1 MLSARVALRLVA
13 LLSLGL
19 APAILRA
26 QSPESEAAPERGAFH
41 PGVIPTPDS
50 PFIMPDLPAEVEELA
65 QVKSPWFTLKPGL
78 SLLFDYN
85 VISQDALNESYVG
98 PMESQFDFRSARAM
112 LRGTI
117 GSGYKVS
124 YLIAGE
130 YRGFETSPDN
140 NWNVTD
146 VSLTF
151 PLGTEDVKL
160 TAGKTKE
167 TFGYEMVGD
176 AANLPQQERVLS
188 PFFVSRSV
196 GVKVFAVLGEGHRMT
211 VSGGV
216 FNDSWI
222 SSDELSRS
230 GTDITFRLTG
240 LAIDADEGRS
250 FLHLGFALRY
260 AGAEDGMLRFRG
272 RPASNVTP
280 NYVDTKSIP
289 GDHSTNV
296 GLELLWNEGPFSV
309 LAEYNRA
316 ELAGTAFDAP
326 GFGGYYVTGSWVISG
341 ETRKYDRTVGYARRV
356 MPTKH
361 WGAPELVVRYGRV
374 DLNDGGITGG
384 EFDLVAV
391 GVNWWATR
399 RAKLGVNWQH
409 VWLDPLANGSEG
421 NSDIVI
427 MRLQFVY

>member
-1 MLSARVALRLVA
+1 MNSTRVALRLAV
-13 LLSLGL
+13 LLALGL

-26 QSPESEAAPERGAFH
+26 QSPESEAAPERGTFQ
-41 PGVIPTPDS
+41 PGVIPAPDS
-50 PFIMPDLPAEVEELA
+50 PFIVPDLPAEVEEMA

-85 VISQDALNESYVG
+85 VIAQDALNESYVG
-98 PMESQFDFRSARAM
+98 PMKSQFDVRSARAM
-112 LRGTI
+112 LRGTM
-117 GSGYKVS
+117 GSGYKVA

-196 GVKVFAVLGEGHRMT
+196 GVKILAVLGEEHRMT

-240 LAIDADEGRS
+240 LALDADDGHS

-260 AGAEDGMLRFRG
+260 AGAEGGMLRFSG

-280 NYVDTKSIP
+280 NYVDTKSVP

-296 GLELLWNEGPFSV
+296 GLEMLWNEGPFSV

-326 GFGGYYVTGSWVISG
+326 GFGGFYVTGSWVISG

-374 DLNDGGITGG
+374 DLNDGGIAGG
-384 EFDLVAV
+384 EFDLVAL

-409 VWLDPLANGSEG
+409 VWLDRLANGSNG

-427 MRLQFVY
+427 MRLQYVY